1 MWKLHLSFMSL
12 LKHLSLFL
20 FVLIIVSSSVFA
32 TTLRGS
38 VYDENLNEVDD
49 VFVVVYKDS
58 EPVQRQV
65 AQGGTYE
72 FTLTSGTYLLTAR
85 TLREEPMLGAKVEIT
100 IDTEGAFVSDLILEE
115 MTEEEFEEG
124 IQKRKNETAKNSVVE
139 DNSFIIDLNI
149 TWVAL
154 ALFLVVIV
162 FIMVFFVKK
171 YRNKGE
177 IKEYSPKE
185 ENAGLSEANKEADVA
200 GNDDL
205 DFNDPDDESN
215 KVLDLI
221 KREKRITQKEIRN
234 KFDLSEAKISLII
247 TDLQNK
253 GYVRRVK
260 KGRGNVIVFNFKE

>member
-1 MWKLHLSFMSL
+1 MGL
-12 LKHLSLFL
+12 LRYLLL
-20 FVLIIVSSSVFA
+20 LLLVLVTISSSVFA

-38 VYDENLNEVDD
+38 LYDENLSEVDD
-49 VFVVVYKDS
+49 VFVVVYKDL

-65 AQGGTYE
+65 AQDGTYE
-72 FTLTSGTYLLTAR
+72 FILTSGTHLVTAR

-115 MTEEEFEEG
+115 MTEEEFEEI
-124 IQKRKNETAKNSVVE
+124 IQRRKNETAQNSAVE
-139 DNSFIIDLNI
+139 DSSFINYLNT
-149 TWVAL
+149 TWVAS

-162 FIMVFFVKK
+162 FTMFFLVRK
-171 YRNKGE
+171 YRNKVE
-177 IKEYSPKE
+177 KKKYSPKE
-185 ENAGLSEANKEADVA
+185 ENSEFSEASKEADLA

-205 DFNDPDDESN
+205 DFNDQDDESN

-221 KREKRITQKEIRN
+221 KREKRITQKDIRN

-260 KGRGNVIVFNFKE
+260 KGRGNVIVYNFKE